1 MQLTRTHTHTHTCHL
16 SVECVILYFR
26 CSKFRTT
33 TPRFFL
39 FFPPIFFI
47 FFFSPGSHSSL
58 FFLLASALLFYTCFA
73 PSLSTFA
80 VSAAK
85 VQQEE
90 ADRLADFFLYGLLF
104 FCIFSFSNVVNN
116 IQFLQLFLYRK
127 LPAHTRYTHTH
138 TRSLPLFKIP
148 TPTPCLLSC
157 IRIYLYSNV
166 YFVVIWLHIIWFI
179 CFQYNFQLVCP
190 SAILFPFFIENFKF
204 VFLVFFFRY

>member
-90 ADRLADFFLYGLLF
+90 ADRLADFFLYGLLIFVF
-104 FCIFSFSNVVNN
+104 F
-116 IQFLQLFLYRK
+116 LFRTSSTTHNSCNYFYIENS
-127 LPAHTRYTHTH
+127 PHTHDTHTH
-138 TRSLPLFKIP
+138 AHSPFSR
-148 TPTPCLLSC
+148 
-157 IRIYLYSNV
+157 
-166 YFVVIWLHIIWFI
+166 
-179 CFQYNFQLVCP
+179 FQLQLHASCHAYVFIYTRIC
-190 SAILFPFFIENFKF
+190 ILS
-204 VFLVFFFRY
+204 